1 MSASAGEGVALR
13 GMTWDHPRAYLALE
27 AFEATRTAPSVA
39 WDRQSLADF
48 EAHPIDELAQRYDFM
63 IVDHPGLG
71 AAVGAG
77 ALAAYEDVFDQ
88 SELGRWV
95 DGAIGASGASYRIG
109 GRTWALPIDAAA
121 QVAVRRPEVPAVRR
135 WEDALA
141 TAAEH
146 RATLCLAGPHA
157 GLMVLAMCSDKP
169 AGDPDQL
176 LDPHAAEEAV
186 DLLSA
191 IFRAGTRDILDP
203 IGVHELLASGEGATW
218 CPLAYGYVSYAD
230 RLAWSDAP
238 SWCGERPLSV
248 LGGTG
253 LALSARSLAG
263 SAERNAVHAWVS
275 AFLADEVQSDLVPRS
290 GGQPAT
296 RVVWESREPFYA
308 ETVATLEA
316 AWVRPRLP
324 GWIALQDHLSELV
337 REAIVEGRDA
347 ATAVA
352 DVNHRY
358 AALRRDA

>member
-1 MSASAGEGVALR
+1 VSEPAGDGTALR

-27 AFEATRTAPSVA
+27 AFDATRTAPHVA

-77 ALAAYEDVFDQ
+77 ALAAYEDVFAAD
-88 SELGRWV
+88 ELRHWV
-95 DGAIGASGASYRIG
+95 EGAVGASGASYQLG

-135 WEDALA
+135 WEDVHAL
-141 TAAEH
+141 AAEH
-146 RATLCLAGPHA
+146 PVTLCLAGPHA
-157 GLMVLAMCSDKP
+157 GLMLLAMCSDKP
-169 AGDPDQL
+169 SSDSGQL
-176 LDPHAAEEAV
+176 LDPHTAEAAVELLRAV
-186 DLLSA
+186 
-191 IFRAGTRDILDP
+191 FRAGTRDVLDP
-203 IGVHELLASGEGATW
+203 IGVHELLAAGDGATW

-238 SWCGERPLSV
+238 TWRGTRPLSV

-253 LALSARSLAG
+253 LALAARSAD
-263 SAERNAVHAWVS
+263 SAAVHTWVP
-275 AFLADEVQSDLVPRS
+275 AFLADDVQADLVPRS

-296 RVVWESREPFYA
+296 RAVWGSAEPFYA
-308 ETVATLEA
+308 DTVGTLEA
-316 AWVRPRLP
+316 AWVRPRLR

-337 REAIVEGRDA
+337 REAIVEDRDA
-347 ATAVA
+347 ATAIA

-358 AALRRDA
+358 AALRREA